1 VTSTVENSAVP
12 AGSADET
19 IVRTAPDAA
28 LDPATGA
35 VPEDGEPTRWLTA
48 DQQRDWR
55 SFYYSTLRLLEAM
68 DRDLMQEFGI
78 PLGYYEVFVRL
89 SEAPDRSMRMSELAT
104 ATRSSR
110 SRLSHAVARLEEK
123 GWVERVDCAT
133 DRRGQVAHLTDAGM
147 DLLARAAPSHVR
159 SVRNLL
165 VDALTAQQMSELG
178 EIGRTIYLN
187 VTGEPLFLGSTGAAQ
202 E

>member
-1 VTSTVENSAVP
+1 
-12 AGSADET
+12 
-19 IVRTAPDAA
+19 
-28 LDPATGA
+28 
-35 VPEDGEPTRWLTA
+35 
-48 DQQRDWR
+48 
-55 SFYYSTLRLLEAM
+55 
-68 DRDLMQEFGI
+68 
-78 PLGYYEVFVRL
+78 
-89 SEAPDRSMRMSELAT
+89 
-104 ATRSSR
+104 
-110 SRLSHAVARLEEK
+110 
-123 GWVERVDCAT
+123 
-133 DRRGQVAHLTDAGM
+133 M